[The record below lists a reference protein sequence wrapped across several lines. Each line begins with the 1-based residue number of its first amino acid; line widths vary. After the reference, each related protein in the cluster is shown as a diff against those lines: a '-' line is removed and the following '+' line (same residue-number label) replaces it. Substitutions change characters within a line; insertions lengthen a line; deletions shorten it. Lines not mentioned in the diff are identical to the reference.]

1 MPTKK
6 KTTTKKAP
14 AKRKAPAKK
23 SDAAGSASARKAP
36 AKRKPAAKKKAPV
49 VQKQEMRT
57 PPGLC
62 VTCMPMG
69 HTQIFAMLMV
79 SVFAL
84 ASVLTIATYK
94 LQVQQHTLDAQA
106 QEIQQLK
113 AL

>member
-1 MPTKK
+1 MPTQK

-14 AKRKAPAKK
+14 AKRKAPAKE
-23 SDAAGSASARKAP
+23 KAP
-36 AKRKPAAKKKAPV
+36 AKRKSAAKKKAPV
-49 VQKQEMRT
+49 VQKEEMRT

-62 VTCMPMG
+62 VACMPMG
-69 HTQIFAMLMV
+69 HTQVFAMLMV

-106 QEIQQLK
+106 HEIKQLK